1 MTNRPSATAAPPAPS
16 EAFSPSERL
25 RGEAART
32 IARYPAKHAAILPL
46 LWLVQRETGYVSRE
60 AMEWIARET
69 GASAAHVYGVVTF
82 YHMFRQAPPGK
93 AEIQLCATIPCS
105 LVGAKEIE
113 SRLRDRLGVKPGE
126 TTPDGRFTLKKM
138 ECLGLCEHAPA
149 ALVNETEFGRLSPEA
164 IDAFLDQALKADA
177 EGAGPFAI
185 SPQRFYPAP
194 GFAPVLLKGI
204 GGKDGASLAAYRAAG
219 GYAALKK
226 AIEMGPAAV
235 LSEVK
240 SANLRGRG
248 GAGFPSGVKWGFMPP
263 DPKIP
268 KYLCVNADESE
279 PGTFSNRVVM
289 EEMPHLLLEGTLIA
303 ALAMGIRTAF
313 IYIRG
318 EYVRAH
324 RRLEK
329 AIEEAYAAKLI
340 GKEILGSAFSTE
352 VVLHR
357 GAGAYICGEE
367 MALMASLE
375 GNRGEPRNKP
385 PFPAQRGVFGS
396 PTTINNV
403 ETLANVPHVI
413 AIGAS
418 AYKAI
423 GPEGS
428 PGPKLICVSGHVK
441 RPGLFELPMGVPM
454 REVIETHAGGVRD
467 GHTLK
472 AVIPGGASAA
482 ALLPSE
488 IDVAMD
494 FDSMAKAGSILGTA
508 GMVVMDETVCMVDAA
523 TNVTHFF
530 AHESCGQCTPCR
542 EGIPWVHGIVKR
554 LFRGQG
560 GPPDLQLLANLFPQ
574 IHGKTICL
582 FADFALTFLE
592 SVLKKFPQEFAD
604 HAARRPCPAQTGAP
618 GAPHRP

>member
-1 MTNRPSATAAPPAPS
+1 MTTRPPPALDDPPAARAFVPS
-16 EAFSPSERL
+16 EKLAAD
-25 RGEAART
+25 AART
-32 IARYPAKHAAILPL
+32 IARYPGKHAAVLPL
-46 LWLVQRETGYVSRE
+46 LWLVQREKGYVPRE
-60 AMEWIARET
+60 AMEWIGREA
-69 GASAAHVYGVVTF
+69 GVSAAHVYGVVTF
-82 YHMFRQAPPGK
+82 YHMFRQAPAGR

-113 SRLRDRLGVKPGE
+113 SRLCEKLKIRPGE
-126 TTPDGRFTLKKM
+126 TTPDGKFTFKKM

-149 ALVNETEFGRLSPEA
+149 ALVNETEFGRLA
-164 IDAFLDQALKADA
+164 GTDIDAFLDQALMADA
-177 EGAGPFAI
+177 RGAGPFAI
-185 SPQRFYPAP
+185 APQRFYPAP
-194 GFAPVLLKGI
+194 GFAPLLLTHV
-204 GGKDGASLAAYRAAG
+204 GGKDNASLATYRAAG
-219 GYAALKK
+219 GYTALNK
-226 AIEMGPAAV
+226 ALEMGPVAI

-240 SANLRGRG
+240 SASLRGRG

-303 ALAMGIRTAF
+303 SLAMGIRTAF

-324 RRLEK
+324 RVLEK
-329 AIEEAYAAKLI
+329 AIEEGYAANLI
-340 GKEILGSAFSTE
+340 GKNICGSGFSTDI
-352 VVLHR
+352 VLHR

-385 PFPAQRGVFGS
+385 PFPAQRGVFNS

-403 ETLANVPHVI
+403 ETMANVPLVI
-413 AIGAS
+413 ALGAS
-418 AYKAI
+418 AYKGI
-423 GPEGS
+423 GPENS
-428 PGPKLICVSGHVK
+428 PGPKLFCVSGHVK

-454 REVIETHAGGVRD
+454 RTVIETHADGVRD

-494 FDSMAKAGSILGTA
+494 FDSMAKAGSMLGTA

-560 GPPDLQLLANLFPQ
+560 GPQDLQLLANLFPE

-604 HAARRPCPAQTGAP
+604 HAARRPCPAQTGAS
-618 GAPHRP
+618 GAPHRL